1 MDVFVQGNLHIGMP
15 QNFAETFDIHS
26 AVNAVCG
33 KGMPQNMEIVIR
45 GIDLFEILLKMILI
59 SPRFHWFTVFQDILL
74 LSLSKLVEK

>member
-1 MDVFVQGNLHIGMP
+1 MSQNL
-15 QNFAETFDIHS
+15 AEAFNVRS
-26 AVNAVCG
+26 AFYAVRG

-59 SPRFHWFTVFQDILL
+59 SPRVHWFTVFQDILL